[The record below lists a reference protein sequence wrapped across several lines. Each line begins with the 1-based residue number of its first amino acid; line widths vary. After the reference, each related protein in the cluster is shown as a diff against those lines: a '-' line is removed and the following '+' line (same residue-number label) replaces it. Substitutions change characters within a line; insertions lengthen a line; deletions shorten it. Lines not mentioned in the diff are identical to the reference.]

1 MTVLTGPIYARLPRN
16 SHPLRRR
23 RRRDADALFPHR
35 FHCVRERLRDNPV
48 VSSLGVLWRR
58 RAALEALR
66 RLSNQRVHVHA
77 DKRYLPEHCRSYTD
91 SQASPKT
98 RTTYL
103 RDRYQRVFATA
114 HAEVVYQ
121 VSMGTPF

>member
-1 MTVLTGPIYARLPRN
+1 MKSCSSGEQQAEFRLNTVLALSALQMEKYVAKNGMTVLTGPIYARLPRN

-58 RAALEALR
+58 RAALEAHQRICAYR
-66 RLSNQRVHVHA
+66 RGLDR
-77 DKRYLPEHCRSYTD
+77 LPESSDRSW
-91 SQASPKT
+91 
-98 RTTYL
+98 L
-103 RDRYQRVFATA
+103 
-114 HAEVVYQ
+114 
-121 VSMGTPF
+121 